1 MGETTM
7 SKEAI
12 KTFILVVLVA
22 ISFLLSFILWSY
34 QPNYEFL
41 YDADYVG
48 EVDIGGKERK
58 KNELIKPNTIVF
70 HENGSSRAFKDMLE
84 QQQFYQTL
92 ISCELYESQVEADK
106 QGKNYVR

>member
-12 KTFILVVLVA
+12 KTLIIVVLLA
-22 ISFLLSFILWSY
+22 ISFLLSFIIWSY

-48 EVDIGGKERK
+48 EVDIGGNDRK
-58 KNELIKPNTIVF
+58 KNEHINPNTIVF
-70 HENGSSRAFKDMLE
+70 HENGSSRGFKDMVE
-84 QQQFYQTL
+84 QQLFYQTL
-92 ISCELYESQVEADK
+92 TSWKLY
-106 QGKNYVR
+106 